1 MYVFPWG
8 HLQNVMASRINW
20 IASISIVFHHGVP
33 ANLRAVPVYIQLLL
47 LNPVLIGL
55 TNISIN

>member
-1 MYVFPWG
+1 MCVFPWG

-33 ANLRAVPVYIQLLL
+33 GNLRAVPVHIQLLI
-47 LNPVLIGL
+47 LISL
-55 TNISIN
+55 THISIN